1 MYEKTHWLWNSSV
14 ELSALKCRSRFERSS
29 QLPAPSETRLIKF
42 FAHEKELGRMF
53 KK

>member
-14 ELSALKCRSRFERSS
+14 ELSALQVPLSLWVVFLTSGPVGNKV
-29 QLPAPSETRLIKF
+29 KF

-53 KK
+53 